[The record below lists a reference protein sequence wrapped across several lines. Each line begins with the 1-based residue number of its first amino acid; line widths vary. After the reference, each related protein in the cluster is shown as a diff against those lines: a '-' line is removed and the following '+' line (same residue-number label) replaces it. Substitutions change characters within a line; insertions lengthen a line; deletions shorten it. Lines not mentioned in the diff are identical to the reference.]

1 MRRVLRSELPGW
13 LTSRSVAWAGALLA
27 VLAISLSGGFVL
39 YELREIEERD
49 AQSVEMLA
57 RVLQDHGDRTF
68 DTVDIALSALAET
81 VRSSDRPLD
90 PARLGATLLQS
101 QHGMPFLRSL
111 SLMDGR
117 GRVLASS
124 VKGNVGAV
132 VDLERVILPG
142 ADRIARLG
150 SLVAGRDLAQAS
162 PQSAGTT
169 AAASHHNFVP
179 LVRLANEAPEAPL
192 YLVAVLNPDFF
203 ANEYQLLLAD
213 ASRAAALFS
222 FDGVMLTATDNIRL
236 APGATARKHRFFR
249 DYLPLH
255 ESGAFIGPGVD
266 GGEVVTA
273 FRTLRKWPVS
283 VFVERD
289 YATVRA
295 DLARVAGRAAG
306 VCAAALAIMGLMVGM
321 AWRSLRSFEAVNHVL
336 GSTRERVAANERDLR
351 TLVEGVQEL
360 IFRTDEHGRIAFI
373 NGRWAQISGH
383 PSAAALGCRL
393 SELCVPQHRARVEAL
408 FASAA
413 AEAASAHAT
422 GTVTESAMVGILT
435 PQGALRTLELSVGTV
450 REAEGSAL
458 AYVGFA
464 VDVTERQLARGRLQA
479 QLDFTARLIEVSPTP
494 LFVKDDRGRF
504 VTVNQAW
511 LELMGLTREAVIGR
525 SSAELFPGE
534 SQKHLQHDQRLLHTD
549 QPVRYENLW
558 QREGR
563 PARDTVVTKVR
574 FTHAGGSDAG
584 IIGSIID
591 VTEFRE
597 AERTTREARDAA
609 ERAHRA
615 RSDFIA
621 DISHELRT
629 PLLSIIGFA
638 ELGDEMAAAQPE
650 LQEMFTDIH
659 AGGQRMLKLV
669 NGLLDVSQMDSSVG
683 SLALHRHDLGALMA
697 DVVDGLRP
705 AAAKRSLEL
714 CLHRAAAPL
723 EADVDPQRL
732 QQAIRHVLDNAL
744 RFAPQGSRVDIRC
757 IEPAGQGA
765 LIEVRD
771 HGPGIPPG
779 ELESIFEA
787 FAQSSRTR
795 DGSGGTGLGL
805 TIARRIV
812 GAHGGQIVAA
822 NAPGGGALVS
832 IRLPACLPAPDLSND
847 DPEHAG
853 SPAEAGS

>member
-1 MRRVLRSELPGW
+1 MTMRRVLRSELPTW
-13 LTSRSVAWAGALLA
+13 LNSASIAWVGALLA
-27 VLAISLSGGFVL
+27 VLAIGLAGGFVW
-39 YELREIEERD
+39 YEQREIQERD
-49 AQSVEMLA
+49 VQSVEMLA

-68 DTVDIALSALAET
+68 DTVDIALSALADT
-81 VRSSDRPLD
+81 VRQSARPLDRPLE
-90 PARLGATLLQS
+90 PARLGAMLLQS
-101 QHGMPFLRSL
+101 QQGMPFLRSL

-124 VKGNVGAV
+124 VPTNVGVA
-132 VDLERVILPG
+132 VDLERVVLPG

-150 SLVAGRDLAQAS
+150 PLVAGRDLAQAT
-162 PQSAGTT
+162 PLRAGGG
-169 AAASHHNFVP
+169 AAASRHSFVP
-179 LVRLANEAPEAPL
+179 LVRVANEAPEAPL

-213 ASRAAALFS
+213 ASRAAALFA
-222 FDGVMLTATDNIRL
+222 FDGLMLSATDNIRL
-236 APGATARKHRFFR
+236 APGVAARGHRFFR
-249 DYLPLH
+249 DYLPLR
-255 ESGAFIGPGVD
+255 ESGHFIGPGID
-266 GGEVVTA
+266 GLPVVTA

-289 YATVRA
+289 YGTVQA
-295 DLARVAGRAAG
+295 ELARVARWAAI
-306 VCAAALAIMGLMVGM
+306 VCAAALAIVGLMVGM

-351 TLVEGVQEL
+351 TLVESVQEL
-360 IFRTDEHGRIAFI
+360 IFRTDEHGRITFI

-383 PSAAALGCRL
+383 PSAAAIGCRL
-393 SELCVPQHRARVEAL
+393 SELCVPRDRASVEAL
-408 FASAA
+408 FHTAIDASAA
-413 AEAASAHAT
+413 VPER
-422 GTVTESAMVGILT
+422 AMVGILT
-435 PQGALRTLELSVGTV
+435 PQGALRTLELSVATV
-450 REAEGSAL
+450 QAAEGEAP
-458 AYVGFA
+458 AFVGFA

-479 QLDFTARLIEVSPTP
+479 QLAFTARLIDVSPTP
-494 LFVKDDRGRF
+494 LFFKDDRGRF
-504 VTVNQAW
+504 LTVNQAW
-511 LELMGLTREAVIGR
+511 LELMGMTREAVIGR
-525 SSAELFPGE
+525 DSAELYPGE
-534 SQKHLQHDQRLLHTD
+534 WHKHQQHDERVLRTE
-549 QPVRYENLW
+549 QPIRYENRLE
-558 QREGR
+558 REGR

-574 FTHAGGSDAG
+574 FTHADGSDAG

-638 ELGDEMAAAQPE
+638 ELGDEMAAAHPE

-669 NGLLDVSQMDSSVG
+669 NGLLDVSQMGASVG
-683 SLALHRHDLGALMA
+683 SLALHRHDLAALLA
-697 DVVDGLRP
+697 EVVDALRP
-705 AAAKRSLEL
+705 AAAR
-714 CLHRAAAPL
+714 RALDLRLQLPATPL
-723 EADVDPQRL
+723 PADVDPQRL

-744 RFAPQGSRVDIRC
+744 RFAPRGSC
-757 IEPAGQGA
+757 IEIDAIERAGQGA
-765 LIEVRD
+765 EITVRD
-771 HGPGIPPG
+771 HGPGIPPD

-787 FAQSSRTR
+787 FTQSSRTR

-812 GAHGGQIVAA
+812 GAHGGSILATNAA
-822 NAPGGGALVS
+822 GGGALLA
-832 IRLPACLPAPDLSND
+832 IRLPAPGTTASAETDEPTGLL
-847 DPEHAG
+847 
-853 SPAEAGS
+853 AEAART